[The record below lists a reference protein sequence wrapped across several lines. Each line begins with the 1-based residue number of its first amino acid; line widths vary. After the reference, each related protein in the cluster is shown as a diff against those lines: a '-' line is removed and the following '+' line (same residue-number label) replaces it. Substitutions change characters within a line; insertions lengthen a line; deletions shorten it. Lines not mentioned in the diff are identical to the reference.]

1 MRHFV
6 DNFQEIKERS
16 IGAIGPLL
24 IRQVLTKLIFFVA
37 NIALARLL
45 VPKIFGVYAIVSFI
59 VQFFSIFGEVGL
71 GAALIQRKDQ
81 LEEFELS
88 SIFWFQQAVAWC
100 MAIILMLAAP
110 LLVTFY
116 PSLPSVGVWLVRA
129 MAVSLVVSSLKS
141 VSVLQLERNLDF
153 RRIAYIDIIESIS
166 FHAVAVGFAFA
177 GCGVWSFV
185 IAAICRSVA
194 SVVVVFS
201 CSQWRPG
208 FEFDFAA
215 VRQLLRFGIP
225 YQGNNVLGFL
235 KDAVTP
241 IFVGVYAGASAVGFL
256 DWAKNFAFAPLMLSG
271 AFGRVAFPTFSRIQE
286 YRESLART
294 VERSI
299 RMLTLIMFPITAVML
314 AAAPELI
321 QLVYTEKWL
330 PALPAFYFFC
340 TSPMVIGIVLP
351 MYSAILSLGNSK
363 VLLWMTVLLLLLE
376 WGIGIPAVLY
386 AGFNGISFS
395 QPIIA
400 LIFFYIYRAVLL
412 RERVVVATFKNI
424 RYQAVAAGATG
435 VLLKLCIAV
444 LQPGTFMLV
453 ALLLLTPLAYPAIL
467 LVVQPKLLKEL
478 LEYLTLCVGNR
489 GMSS

>member
-1 MRHFV
+1 M
-6 DNFQEIKERS
+6 DEFQELKAKS
-16 IGAIGPLL
+16 LGAIGPLL
-24 IRQVLTKLIFFVA
+24 MRQVLTKLIFLVA

-45 VPKIFGVYAIVSFI
+45 VPEIFGVYAIVSFI
-59 VQFFSIFGEVGL
+59 VQFFSIFGEIGL
-71 GAALIQRKDQ
+71 GAALIQRKNQ
-81 LEEFELS
+81 LEQCELS
-88 SIFWFQQAVAWC
+88 SIFWFQQAVAGC
-100 MAIILMLAAP
+100 MAIILILAAP
-110 LLVTFY
+110 FLVTLY
-116 PSLPSVGVWLVRA
+116 PSLPPVGVWLVRV
-129 MAVSLVVSSLKS
+129 MAVSLVVSSVKS

-153 RRIAYIDIIESIS
+153 SRIAHIDIIESIS

-201 CSQWRPG
+201 CFSWRPG

-241 IFVGVYAGASAVGFL
+241 IFVGVYAGAAAVGLL

-271 AFGRVAFPTFSRIQE
+271 IFGRVAFPTFSRIQE
-286 YRESLART
+286 HRESLART

-314 AAAPELI
+314 ASAPELI
-321 QLVYTEKWL
+321 QLVYTAKWL

-340 TSPMVIGIVLP
+340 TSPIVIGIVLP

-363 VLLWMTVLLLLLE
+363 VLLWMMMMMLLLE

-400 LIFFYIYRAVLL
+400 VIFFFIYRTVLL
-412 RERVVVATFKNI
+412 REGIMVATFRNI
-424 RYQAVAAGATG
+424 RYQAITAGATG
-435 VLLKLCIAV
+435 ILLKSCIAV
-444 LQPGTFMLV
+444 LQPGAFMLV
-453 ALLLLTPLAYPAIL
+453 ALLLLIPLAYPAIL
-467 LVVQPKLLKEL
+467 LLVQRKLLTEL
-478 LEYLTLCVGNR
+478 LEYLMLCVGKR
-489 GMSS
+489 VMSS

>member
-1 MRHFV
+1 MTHLM
-6 DNFQEIKERS
+6 DNFQEIKEKS
-16 IGAIGPLL
+16 LSAIGPLL
-24 IRQVLTKLIFFVA
+24 IRQVLTKLVFFVA

-45 VPKIFGVYAIVSFI
+45 VPQIFGVYAIVSFI
-59 VQFFSIFGEVGL
+59 VQFFSIVGEVGL

-81 LEEFELS
+81 LEQCELS
-88 SIFWFQQAVAWC
+88 SIFWFQQAVAWS
-100 MAIILMLAAP
+100 MAIILILAAP

-116 PSLPSVGVWLVRA
+116 PSLPSVGVWVVRA
-129 MAVSLVVSSLKS
+129 LAVSLVVSSLKS
-141 VSVLQLERNLDF
+141 VSALQLERNLDF
-153 RRIAYIDIIESIS
+153 KQIAYIDIIESIS
-166 FHAVAVGFAFA
+166 FYAVAVGFAFA
-177 GCGVWSFV
+177 GCGIWSFV
-185 IAAICRSVA
+185 IAAICRSAA

-201 CSQWRPG
+201 CSRWRPG

-241 IFVGVYAGASAVGFL
+241 IFVGIYAGAAAVGFL

-271 AFGRVAFPTFSRIQE
+271 TFGRVAFPTFSRIQE

-299 RMLTLIMFPITAVML
+299 RMLTLIMFPITAIML

-363 VLLWMTVLLLLLE
+363 VLLWMMVLLLLLE

-400 LIFFYIYRAVLL
+400 LIFFYIYRTVLL
-412 RERVVVATFKNI
+412 RDGVMVATFKNI
-424 RYQAVAAGATG
+424 RYQAFAASATG
-435 VLLKLCIAV
+435 VLLKSCIAV
-444 LQPGTFMLV
+444 LQPGAFMLV
-453 ALLLLTPLAYPAIL
+453 ALLLLVPLAYPALLL
-467 LVVQPKLLKEL
+467 LVQRRLLTEL
-478 LEYLTLCVGNR
+478 LEYLTICVGKR
-489 GMSS
+489 AMSS